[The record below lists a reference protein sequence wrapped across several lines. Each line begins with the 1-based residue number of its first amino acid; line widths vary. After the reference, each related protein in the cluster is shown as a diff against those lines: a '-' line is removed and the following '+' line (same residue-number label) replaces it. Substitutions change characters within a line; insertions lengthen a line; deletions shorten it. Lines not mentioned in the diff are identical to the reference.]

1 MEDAKKFFFSPA
13 VSHSII
19 YICNEEK
26 TQWRSANKEGSQQQQ
41 VFKGFTNQNPRNIF
55 KTLDLLSLDRQ
66 NNLYKYDSKKKHV
79 YELKLAIIS
88 LGRLYALLPL
98 LALC

>member
-1 MEDAKKFFFSPA
+1 MKRRLS
-13 VSHSII
+13 
-19 YICNEEK
+19 EEVQIK
-26 TQWRSANKEGSQQQQ
+26 RVHNNNKSSKASRIKIRETS
-41 VFKGFTNQNPRNIF
+41 F